1 MQWVDTAPTQL
12 RDAASIDLRSG
23 NAVIVLDS
31 AGTCIGAEDGL
42 QGLFGLDVEHLLGR
56 SRVDARW
63 HWCDAEGQ
71 PVGEAENPVAVA
83 LASGR
88 PVPERVLG
96 LEGIEDG
103 AAERFAWVAVSAY
116 PLRGED
122 GSVDGVAASMRDVS
136 WTPEGRTATASLVRS
151 LRTLE
156 SASAQDEARFRTL
169 AENSADVLF
178 QTDVVG
184 RCVWVSSSLTEVLGL
199 EPDAVLGQSLSRL
212 LHPMDR
218 EIANERRLV
227 ALAESGGGHD
237 RLELRYATA
246 AGTWR
251 WMSVVSRPLRD
262 ATGRVVGAVTAL
274 RDIQD
279 EVERREEQLY
289 RADRDP
295 LTGLLTSAGG
305 RRALAKALD
314 AARGTDRLVG
324 VLLVDIDG
332 LGHINLEHGTPAGD
346 LAIVHVADVLTTHL
360 RETDSVA
367 RHAADEFLV
376 VLSSVAAADDAE
388 RRAQSLLELV
398 GAPRGAGQPT
408 VRVSIGVA
416 TDDGSS
422 EAADVLRRA
431 DVGLRHAKDAGGGRV
446 SR

>member
-1 MQWVDTAPTQL
+1 VTD
-12 RDAASIDLRSG
+12 
-23 NAVIVLDS
+23 
-31 AGTCIGAEDGL
+31 
-42 QGLFGLDVEHLLGR
+42 
-56 SRVDARW
+56 
-63 HWCDAEGQ
+63 
-71 PVGEAENPVAVA
+71 
-83 LASGR
+83 
-88 PVPERVLG
+88 VLG
-96 LEGIEDG
+96 L
-103 AAERFAWVAVSAY
+103 AA
-116 PLRGED
+116 D
-122 GSVDGVAASMRDVS
+122 D
-136 WTPEGRTATASLVRS
+136 
-151 LRTLE
+151 
-156 SASAQDEARFRTL
+156 
-169 AENSADVLF
+169 
-178 QTDVVG
+178 
-184 RCVWVSSSLTEVLGL
+184 
-199 EPDAVLGQSLSRL
+199 VLGQSLVRL

-305 RRALAKALD
+305 RRALGKALD
-314 AARGTDRLVG
+314 VARGTDRIVG

-332 LGHINLEHGTPAGD
+332 LGHINLEHGTPSGD

-376 VLSSVAAADDAE
+376 VLSSVAAADHAE
-388 RRAQSLLELV
+388 RRARSLLELIC
-398 GAPRGAGQPT
+398 APRGAGLPT
-408 VRVSIGVA
+408 VRVSVGVA

-431 DVGLRHAKDAGGGRV
+431 DVGLLHAKEAGGGQV
-446 SR
+446 SL